1 MRAVG
6 CWKQTPGLLFS
17 EEKSYCKGG
26 RRLLRLG
33 KRPVDAS
40 CGRDAKRRTS
50 YRCPSFLEG
59 TVKIDI
65 FPFQG
70 KAPIVWYT
78 DRAPSVNGSRLESS
92 RNVFVLRKGYTNI
105 LKR

>member
-1 MRAVG
+1 M
-6 CWKQTPGLLFS
+6 S
-17 EEKSYCKGG
+17 EPMTFQKKS
-26 RRLLRLG
+26 RRERYI
-33 KRPVDAS
+33 V
-40 CGRDAKRRTS
+40 RDDV
-50 YRCPSFLEG
+50 EG

-65 FPFQG
+65 FSFQG

>member
-1 MRAVG
+1 MD
-6 CWKQTPGLLFS
+6 TPMQ
-17 EEKSYCKGG
+17 
-26 RRLLRLG
+26 R
-33 KRPVDAS
+33 
-40 CGRDAKRRTS
+40 
-50 YRCPSFLEG
+50 

-65 FPFQG
+65 FSFQG

>member
-1 MRAVG
+1 MEVS
-6 CWKQTPGLLFS
+6 T
-17 EEKSYCKGG
+17 KGKATFQP
-26 RRLLRLG
+26 RLQDQN
-33 KRPVDAS
+33 VA
-40 CGRDAKRRTS
+40 
-50 YRCPSFLEG
+50 PSLEG

-65 FPFQG
+65 FSFQG

>member
-1 MRAVG
+1 MRMPPLPADFIHARA
-6 CWKQTPGLLFS
+6 CKLKC
-17 EEKSYCKGG
+17 EKI
-26 RRLLRLG
+26 LT
-33 KRPVDAS
+33 RPNS
-40 CGRDAKRRTS
+40 HTFRCG
-50 YRCPSFLEG
+50 YFLEG